1 MFIFFGRILFPQA
14 QPWEQ
19 RRKTKTL
26 AGTIFVALTF
36 AASVGVIIYERNV
49 LHR

>member
-1 MFIFFGRILFPQA
+1 MFSFFGRILFPQA

-19 RRKTKTL
+19 RHKMKVV
-26 AGTIFVALTF
+26 AGTVFYALTF
-36 AASVGVIIYERNV
+36 AISVGVVIYRHNS